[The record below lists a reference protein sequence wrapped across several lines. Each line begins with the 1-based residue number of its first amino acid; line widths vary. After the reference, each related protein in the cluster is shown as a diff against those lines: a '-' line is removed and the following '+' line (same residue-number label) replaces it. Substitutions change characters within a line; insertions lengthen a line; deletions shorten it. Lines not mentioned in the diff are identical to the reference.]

1 MFWYIMQKDWSYLLD
16 LEKKVLAQL
25 FTRENWLKR
34 NEWYVNTDE
43 WTIWENIL
51 SWTSAKYRDDLL
63 HIWWY
68 KSIDLESSQSRWIF
82 QFQNSTWKY
91 FSIKYYKFFDN
102 VYFYW
107 IQEIITR
114 IYSLCFHNK
123 DVLQLVDN
131 DTNSITEIFERIL
144 NNYKRN
150 NKEKTTF
157 YFFIL
162 TLMNLILSDQYC
174 TKFWIHPLLN
184 NKYCFDQ
191 QKNKKPLFNKFLI
204 ILYTYYQDFFKEKHN
219 NKVFEKEIMYHSN
232 VIDENNKIQFTRINL
247 NTLDITTNDVNQLYI
262 DSSHVMNKDNFF
274 NKNIYLRFS
283 ISEEQMKNYEYLI

>member
-1 MFWYIMQKDWSYLLD
+1 MQENWSYLLN
-16 LEKKVLAQL
+16 LEKKVLTQL

-43 WTIWENIL
+43 WNIWDNIL
-51 SWTSAKYRDDLL
+51 SWNEAKYRDDLL

-68 KSIDLESSQSRWIF
+68 KSIDLESSQSIWIF
-82 QFQNSTWKY
+82 QFKNSTWKY

-102 VYFYW
+102 VYLYW

-131 DTNSITEIFERIL
+131 DTNCITEIFARTL
-144 NNYKRN
+144 NNFKRN

-162 TLMNLILSDQYC
+162 TLMNLILSDHYC

-219 NKVFEKEIMYHSN
+219 GKLFEKEIMYHSN
-232 VIDENNKIQFTRINL
+232 IIDENNKIQFTRINL

-274 NKNIYLRFS
+274 NKNIYLRFP
-283 ISEEQMKNYEYLI
+283 ISDEQIKNYEYVI